1 MEIKDRFYISLAKLI
16 PKPYYNSF
24 KEMTIFAG
32 EENNTALYLGA
43 TTILS
48 ILIAV
53 ITILYTRY
61 YTALSS
67 IVIILLGLAS
77 FGMVHLLNYLLI
89 YFKVEKRIEH
99 VEKVLPDQLQLMSNN
114 IKAGLT
120 PFNALKLSARKE
132 FGALSEEINNAIN
145 KSFGSN
151 SFVKVLLE
159 INSKIK
165 SVMLER
171 VLKLQASSLTT
182 GNNMANLLDDLAK
195 DIRETRM
202 LRNDLVT
209 KTKTYTA
216 FILFTVLFGT
226 PTLLSISIHFVT
238 MISGFSAVSGAAPVT
253 NAAFDVGF
261 SSGAVAIQPAFLI
274 MISYVMLVVT
284 AVLASMLL
292 GVIMKGKMTSG
303 FKYAPALV
311 AGVIAIFMFSRF
323 FVSTFFGS
331 MI

>member
-1 MEIKDRFYISLAKLI
+1 
-16 PKPYYNSF
+16 
-24 KEMTIFAG
+24 
-32 EENNTALYLGA
+32 
-43 TTILS
+43 
-48 ILIAV
+48 
-53 ITILYTRY
+53 
-61 YTALSS
+61 
-67 IVIILLGLAS
+67 
-77 FGMVHLLNYLLI
+77 
-89 YFKVEKRIEH
+89 
-99 VEKVLPDQLQLMSNN
+99 MSNN

-120 PFNALKLSARKE
+120 PFKALKLSARKE

-151 SFVKVLLE
+151 SFTKVLLE
-159 INSKIK
+159 INTRIK

-171 VLKLQASSLTT
+171 VLKLQASSIST
-182 GNNMANLLDDLAK
+182 GNNMAGLLDDLAK

-238 MISGFSAVSGAAPVT
+238 MISGFSAIGGSTSTAD
-253 NAAFDVGF
+253 AAFDVGF

-274 MISYVMLVVT
+274 IISFAMLILT
-284 AVLASMLL
+284 ALLASMLL

-303 FKYAPALV
+303 FKYAPALII
-311 AGVIAIFMFSRF
+311 GVVVIFMFSRF
-323 FVSTFFGS
+323 VVSTFFGS
-331 MI
+331 ML